1 MPTSGTWK
9 VPFSG
14 KYGPYSNESSKR
26 IVPAFSVQSL
36 QSSTVVQ
43 APPKVHS
50 TQRRFQKTLT
60 TFRSEEVLRQGD
72 PFFLLCTSTL
82 KHGEGRCFCLLLK
95 KNKNII
101 NGTITKAQYIF
112 YAKRASLDF
121 AMPCVL
127 SVVKLHFCVLKRI
140 SLPKR
145 DFPIALSHTAR
156 GCKLAWKVG
165 LDTLDYAYYLPLFFD
180 GLREKE
186 HPYVLLVAHGITD
199 LLSSGERKILP
210 AVPQLII
217 PIKLALNTRC
227 PQVMCRTLKAL
238 QQLIK
243 SGDYVGQALVPY
255 YRQLL
260 PIFSLFKNKNVNIGD
275 SIDYHQR
282 FEENLGDLIQETLEL
297 MERRGGPDAFI
308 NIKYM
313 IPTYESNIRKTLS
326 KENKSFANIQTT

>member
-60 TFRSEEVLRQGD
+60 TFR
-72 PFFLLCTSTL
+72 
-82 KHGEGRCFCLLLK
+82 
-95 KNKNII
+95 
-101 NGTITKAQYIF
+101 
-112 YAKRASLDF
+112 RAYQ
-121 AMPCVL
+121 
-127 SVVKLHFCVLKRI
+127 RG
-140 SLPKR
+140 

-199 LLSSGERKILP
+199 LLSSGESGKILP

>member
-1 MPTSGTWK
+1 MVSFSNCALVRIEVSVMSHSPSHTVARTTTNSLKMPTSGTWK

-60 TFRSEEVLRQGD
+60 TFR
-72 PFFLLCTSTL
+72 
-82 KHGEGRCFCLLLK
+82 
-95 KNKNII
+95 
-101 NGTITKAQYIF
+101 
-112 YAKRASLDF
+112 RAYQ
-121 AMPCVL
+121 
-127 SVVKLHFCVLKRI
+127 RG
-140 SLPKR
+140 

-180 GLREKE
+180 VVNQE
-186 HPYVLLVAHGITD
+186 
-199 LLSSGERKILP
+199 KILP